1 MDNLIFCL
9 NVTIPIFLTLLL
21 GAFFRKVGLFTPDF
35 VKQVNRFVFQGALP
49 VLLFQDLGTSD
60 FAGLWDGKFV
70 LFCFLATFFSI
81 VISIVIS
88 FFLKDGSLK
97 GEFVQASYRSSAALF
112 GIAFVENVYGDSG
125 MAPLMILGTVPLYN
139 IMAVIV
145 LSFLK
150 PGIKSIDRPLL
161 KKTIWGIL
169 TNPIILGIV
178 AGSLWSLSGLTM
190 PLIMEKTVHNVAVLA
205 TPLGLM
211 AMGASFDG
219 KKAVASLKPALLASF
234 NKLVL
239 FAVIFLPLAVL
250 LKFHG
255 SELLSI
261 LVMLGSPT
269 TISCYIMAKNMD
281 HDGALTSNTVLITT
295 LASAFTMT
303 GWLYVL
309 KVVGLI

>member
-9 NVTIPIFLTLLL
+9 NATIPIFLTLLL

-150 PGIKSIDRPLL
+150 PGVKSIDRPLL

-219 KKAVASLKPALLASF
+219 KKAVASLKPAHPGQF
-234 NKLVL
+234 
-239 FAVIFLPLAVL
+239 
-250 LKFHG
+250 
-255 SELLSI
+255 
-261 LVMLGSPT
+261 
-269 TISCYIMAKNMD
+269 
-281 HDGALTSNTVLITT
+281 
-295 LASAFTMT
+295 
-303 GWLYVL
+303 
-309 KVVGLI
+309 

>member
-9 NVTIPIFLTLLL
+9 NATIPIFLTLLL

-150 PGIKSIDRPLL
+150 PDVKSIDRPLL
-161 KKTIWGIL
+161 KKTIKGIL

-190 PLIMEKTVHNVAVLA
+190 PLIMEKAVHNVAVLA

-219 KKAVASLKPALLASF
+219 KKAVASLKPAILASF
-234 NKLVL
+234 NKLVFSQPSSCLWL
-239 FAVIFLPLAVL
+239 F
-250 LKFHG
+250 
-255 SELLSI
+255 
-261 LVMLGSPT
+261 
-269 TISCYIMAKNMD
+269 C
-281 HDGALTSNTVLITT
+281 
-295 LASAFTMT
+295 
-303 GWLYVL
+303 
-309 KVVGLI
+309 

>member
-9 NVTIPIFLTLLL
+9 NATIPIFLTLLL

-125 MAPLMILGTVPLYN
+125 MAPLMIYN

-150 PGIKSIDRPLL
+150 PGVKSIDRPLL

>member
-9 NVTIPIFLTLLL
+9 NATIPIFLTLLL

-125 MAPLMILGTVPLYN
+125 MAPLMILGTRSSLQYHCCDC
-139 IMAVIV
+139 AF
-145 LSFLK
+145 FLK
-150 PGIKSIDRPLL
+150 ARRQ
-161 KKTIWGIL
+161 
-169 TNPIILGIV
+169 
-178 AGSLWSLSGLTM
+178 
-190 PLIMEKTVHNVAVLA
+190 VH
-205 TPLGLM
+205 
-211 AMGASFDG
+211 
-219 KKAVASLKPALLASF
+219 
-234 NKLVL
+234 
-239 FAVIFLPLAVL
+239 
-250 LKFHG
+250 
-255 SELLSI
+255 
-261 LVMLGSPT
+261 
-269 TISCYIMAKNMD
+269 
-281 HDGALTSNTVLITT
+281 
-295 LASAFTMT
+295 
-303 GWLYVL
+303 
-309 KVVGLI
+309 

>member
-1 MDNLIFCL
+1 
-9 NVTIPIFLTLLL
+9 
-21 GAFFRKVGLFTPDF
+21 
-35 VKQVNRFVFQGALP
+35 
-49 VLLFQDLGTSD
+49 
-60 FAGLWDGKFV
+60 
-70 LFCFLATFFSI
+70 
-81 VISIVIS
+81 
-88 FFLKDGSLK
+88 
-97 GEFVQASYRSSAALF
+97 
-112 GIAFVENVYGDSG
+112 

-150 PGIKSIDRPLL
+150 PGVKSIDRPLL
-161 KKTIWGIL
+161 KKTISGIL

-178 AGSLWSLSGLTM
+178 AGSLWSLSGLSM
-190 PLIMEKTVHNVAVLA
+190 PLIMKKTVHNVAVLA

-211 AMGASFDG
+211 AMGASFNG
-219 KKAVASLKPALLASF
+219 KKAIASLKPAILASF

-239 FAVIFLPLAVL
+239 FTTIFLPLAVL
-250 LKFHG
+250 LKFRR

-269 TISCYIMAKNMD
+269 TVSCYIMAKNMD

-309 KVVGLI
+309 KVMGLI

>member
-1 MDNLIFCL
+1 
-9 NVTIPIFLTLLL
+9 
-21 GAFFRKVGLFTPDF
+21 
-35 VKQVNRFVFQGALP
+35 
-49 VLLFQDLGTSD
+49 
-60 FAGLWDGKFV
+60 
-70 LFCFLATFFSI
+70 
-81 VISIVIS
+81 
-88 FFLKDGSLK
+88 
-97 GEFVQASYRSSAALF
+97 
-112 GIAFVENVYGDSG
+112 
-125 MAPLMILGTVPLYN
+125 
-139 IMAVIV
+139 
-145 LSFLK
+145 
-150 PGIKSIDRPLL
+150 
-161 KKTIWGIL
+161 
-169 TNPIILGIV
+169 
-178 AGSLWSLSGLTM
+178 M

>member
-1 MDNLIFCL
+1 M
-9 NVTIPIFLTLLL
+9 
-21 GAFFRKVGLFTPDF
+21 
-35 VKQVNRFVFQGALP
+35 
-49 VLLFQDLGTSD
+49 
-60 FAGLWDGKFV
+60 
-70 LFCFLATFFSI
+70 
-81 VISIVIS
+81 
-88 FFLKDGSLK
+88 
-97 GEFVQASYRSSAALF
+97 
-112 GIAFVENVYGDSG
+112 
-125 MAPLMILGTVPLYN
+125 
-139 IMAVIV
+139 
-145 LSFLK
+145 
-150 PGIKSIDRPLL
+150 
-161 KKTIWGIL
+161 
-169 TNPIILGIV
+169 

-239 FAVIFLPLAVL
+239 FSAIFLPLAVL
-250 LKFHG
+250 LKFRG

-309 KVVGLI
+309 KVMGLI

>member
-1 MDNLIFCL
+1 MDDWYSRPASHIIKELESSRDG
-9 NVTIPIFLTLLL
+9 LTEREARSRLERMGPNELAAPDKPGLFRRLL
-21 GAFFRKVGLFTPDF
+21 GQLKDPMIL
-35 VKQVNRFVFQGALP
+35 
-49 VLLFQDLGTSD
+49 VLLAA
-60 FAGLWDGKFV
+60 AGLSLAASGGEDWLDGV
-70 LFCFLATFFSI
+70 
-81 VISIVIS
+81 
-88 FFLKDGSLK
+88 
-97 GEFVQASYRSSAALF
+97 
-112 GIAFVENVYGDSG
+112 
-125 MAPLMILGTVPLYN
+125 
-139 IMAVIV
+139 
-145 LSFLK
+145 
-150 PGIKSIDRPLL
+150 
-161 KKTIWGIL
+161 
-169 TNPIILGIV
+169 IILGIV

-239 FAVIFLPLAVL
+239 FSAIFLPLAVL
-250 LKFHG
+250 LKFRG

-309 KVVGLI
+309 KVMGLI